1 MKTQKPAGVILAGG
15 RSSRMGIPRK
25 ALLEL
30 SGRPLLAHVI
40 GRIHAKLE
48 PLLLSCESETSDFD
62 GFGLAVVP
70 DLLPHYRGPL
80 MGLYS
85 ALQHL
90 ADQGQNNGLVLCPCD
105 APFIPGNLVQILL
118 DAGQDDNQPVVVI
131 SYQGVLQATF
141 SLWQSHHLPVIREAV
156 VNKGMG
162 GLKQV
167 LALLPHTVVEWA
179 PAEPPPFFNVNTP
192 AELQAAETWLDHPPV

>member
-1 MKTQKPAGVILAGG
+1 MKAHKPAGVILAGG
-15 RSSRMGIPRK
+15 LSSRMGVTRK

-30 SGRPLLAHVI
+30 NGRPLLAHVI
-40 GRIHAKLE
+40 NRIQAHLE
-48 PLLLSCESETSDFD
+48 PLLLSCESATSEFD
-62 GFGLAVVP
+62 GFGLVVVP

-85 ALQHL
+85 VLQHL

-105 APFIPGNLVQILL
+105 TPFIPGNLVPILL

-131 SYQGVLQATF
+131 SYQGVLQPTF
-141 SLWQSHHLPVIREAV
+141 SLWQNHHLPVIREAV
-156 VNKGMG
+156 VNKGMR

-167 LALLPHTVVEWA
+167 LATLPHTVVEWVS
-179 PAEPPPFFNVNTP
+179 AEPPPFFNVNTP
-192 AELQAAETWLDHPPV
+192 TELQAAATWLDRLSV